1 MITDFNSG
9 LHFGHLYKFWLYTA
23 KVTIITWLLHRYYYD
38 LFTQV
43 LILRNVTWRL
53 WTVGTEL
60 QDVCHCRGPRALQ
73 HNRERRAL

>member
-38 LFTQV
+38 LFTHV
-43 LILRNVTWRL
+43 LILRKCYLALVDCWYWAAGRL
-53 WTVGTEL
+53 SL
-60 QDVCHCRGPRALQ
+60 
-73 HNRERRAL
+73 